1 VTVLAFLRGLALVL
15 TIVFSWLLTRLV
27 PVVRDLWREQTAA
40 VAARVS
46 VLQAAPL
53 PRSHRKPA
61 RVVRATVRAYRAVT
75 Q

>member
-1 VTVLAFLRGLALVL
+1 VTDLTVLTTVALVL
-15 TIVFSWLLTRLV
+15 AVALFGMLTRLL
-27 PVVRDLWREQTAA
+27 PVVREVWREQTAA

-46 VLQAAPL
+46 ALQTAPL

-75 Q
+75 S